1 MNQGMLGKAAAIL
14 IAAAMVL
21 ALAFAFIAEAVT
33 RLACGAR
40 PGPENLFSGLVL
52 AVTGN
57 PAGYTAPAGCML
69 PVALIRVVDIAAVLL
84 IAGLAVWVLV
94 AVRRY
99 RESDRAFI
107 TDLRTRP
114 GFATSSEIRDH
125 LSAKAVLRR
134 AHQLRPDIAKPTA
147 TDVGWRVG
155 RSRGQDV
162 YVSIEDSV
170 ALEGPPRS
178 GKGYRVLISAILD
191 WSGPLI
197 TTSTT
202 NDNLTATMRM
212 RQTRG
217 TVRRVR
223 PARPL
228 RHPPPPPRLPDR
240 RLRRPPRRDAARHR
254 HHHRHRARRFDH
266 ER

>member
-1 MNQGMLGKAAAIL
+1 MSQGMLGKAGAIL
-14 IAAAMVL
+14 IAAGVLL
-21 ALAFAFIAEAVT
+21 ALAFGFLTEALT
-33 RLACGAR
+33 QLACGAR
-40 PGPENLFSGLVL
+40 PTPAHLLAGLSV
-52 AVTGN
+52 AATGN
-57 PAGYTAPAGCML
+57 TDSYTPPAGCTL
-69 PVALIRVVDIAAVLL
+69 PVTAIRVVDVVAVLL
-84 IAGLAVWVLV
+84 IGGLVAGMLV

-114 GFATSSEIRDH
+114 GFATASEIRDH

-134 AHQLRPDIAKPTA
+134 ARQLRPDIPKPTP

-178 GKGYRVLISAILD
+178 GKGYRVLISAIVD

-202 NDNLTATMRM
+202 NDNLTATLHMRT
-212 RQTRG
+212 RRG
-217 TVRRVR
+217 TVHVFD
-223 PARPL
+223 
-228 RHPPPPPRLPDR
+228 PDR
-240 RLRRPPRRDAARHR
+240 KTL
-254 HHHRHRARRFDH
+254 
-266 ER
+266 E